1 MTIITQLTHLL
12 APDYCCKCQKTGQII
27 CQSCEEDIISEPFSQ
42 CLVCLKP
49 TQPSQLC
56 RHCKSR
62 FNDAWVVGE
71 RAGTIEK
78 LVDISKYESNR
89 RGCQAQARL
98 MDAMLPQLPSDVI
111 VVPIPTID
119 RHIRQRGYGHMELVA
134 RELSRLRDYRAE
146 VILGRIGSSVQHG
159 ADKATRQRQAKRAFN
174 LRRHPPTTAPLLL
187 IDDVYTTGAT
197 LRAATKLLRQ
207 HTEAPIYVAVTSR
220 QLLD

>member
-1 MTIITQLTHLL
+1 
-12 APDYCCKCQKTGQII
+12 
-27 CQSCEEDIISEPFSQ
+27 
-42 CLVCLKP
+42 
-49 TQPSQLC
+49 
-56 RHCKSR
+56 
-62 FNDAWVVGE
+62 
-71 RAGTIEK
+71 
-78 LVDISKYESNR
+78 
-89 RGCQAQARL
+89 
-98 MDAMLPQLPSDVI
+98 
-111 VVPIPTID
+111 VPIPTID